1 MSFLD
6 SLSSVVEN
14 VKSKLTS
21 ISRPVTNAVQTA
33 LPEIAT
39 DEGAQKLLGTP
50 SENYTT
56 MGGGKRRR
64 TRRRHRRRHT
74 RRRRGG
80 GNCPVKCE
88 KSRDGKH
95 DFSAFV
101 DLGDVKERS
110 CKNCKCVQ
118 SV

>member
-6 SLSSVVEN
+6 GLSNIVDRAKN
-14 VKSKLTS
+14 TLRNA
-21 ISRPVTNAVQTA
+21 ISPVTDAVQTA

-39 DEGAQKLLGTP
+39 DRGSQQLLGTP
-50 SENYTT
+50 SEGANT
-56 MGGGKRRR
+56 MSGGRRRR
-64 TRRRHRRRHT
+64 THRRRRRHT

-101 DLGDVKERS
+101 NLGDVKERS